1 MAETKKLKRLK
12 AIRNSH
18 RNVVNNLLQEANEL
32 ICVDS
37 LSENQKGR
45 IEVISTLFENK
56 LKTLNEIDQE
66 ILNVC
71 ELTTINNEIQE
82 SEEIVA
88 RIIDCQRRIKEMKQ
102 KQQEMKQKQQSPAI
116 NVNTEVE
123 ANAQTITSNSQPQ
136 VGQGYAKIRLP
147 KLTMPRF
154 KGELTKLNTFWDSF
168 NASIHENDD
177 ISTINKFNYLN
188 SLLHGRKRSS
198 RNSRPAFDRVEL

>member
-32 ICVDS
+32 ICVD
-37 LSENQKGR
+37 ENQKGR

-66 ILNVC
+66 ILRN
-71 ELTTINNEIQE
+71 LQK
-82 SEEIVA
+82 SDEIVA
-88 RIIDCQRRIKEMKQ
+88 RIIDYQREIK
-102 KQQEMKQKQQSPAI
+102 EMKQKQQSPAI

-123 ANAQTITSNSQPQ
+123 ANAQTIASNSQPK

-154 KGELTKLNTFWDSF
+154 KGELTKWNTFWDSF

-177 ISTINKFNYLN
+177 ISTIDKFNYLN
-188 SLLHGRKRSS
+188 YLLEGNAARAIHGLPLTESNY
-198 RNSRPAFDRVEL
+198 NSANKILKD

>member
-82 SEEIVA
+82 LEEIEA
-88 RIIDCQRRIKEMKQ
+88 RIIDYQRRIK
-102 KQQEMKQKQQSPAI
+102 EMKQKQQSPAI

-154 KGELTKLNTFWDSF
+154 KGELTKWNTFWDSF

-177 ISTINKFNYLN
+177 ISTIDKFNYLN
-188 SLLHGRKRSS
+188 SLLEGNAARAIIIPLS
-198 RNSRPAFDRVEL
+198 RF